1 LPPQGQQISSSNHSP
16 STGGNSITTSKNANA
31 NSSVPVTQP
40 QQCDNSSSG
49 NAQKSSPVCGR
60 NVPSILSTCPSHLS
74 ELEY

>member
-16 STGGNSITTSKNANA
+16 SSGGNSITTSKNANA

-60 NVPSILSTCPSHLS
+60 NVPSILSACPSHLS
-74 ELEY
+74 ELKY